1 MPTVVIEGRFRF
13 VINTREN
20 RFEPPHVHVWVD
32 SQGTCRI
39 NLLSGTFIERP
50 PPGTHRDIMEAYR
63 RNSQLIREIWEIW
76 ETVHGE

>member
-32 SQGTCRI
+32 NQDTCRI
-39 NLLSGTFIERP
+39 NLLSGDCIERP
-50 PPGTHRDIMEAYR
+50 PPGTHRDIMERYR
-63 RNSQLIREIWEIW
+63 RNSQLIIETW
-76 ETVHGE
+76 ETFHGE